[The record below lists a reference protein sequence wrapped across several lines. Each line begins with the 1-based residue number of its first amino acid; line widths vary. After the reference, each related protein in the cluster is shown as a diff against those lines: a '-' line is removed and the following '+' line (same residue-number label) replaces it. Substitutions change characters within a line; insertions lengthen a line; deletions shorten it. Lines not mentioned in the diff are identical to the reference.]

1 MEAVMEM
8 IESLQYLNILL
19 STVTMVL
26 VLIIL
31 SDWR

>member
-1 MEAVMEM
+1 MEM

-19 STVTMVL
+19 STVTVVL
-26 VLIIL
+26 VLVIM

>member
-1 MEAVMEM
+1 MEAAMEM

>member
-1 MEAVMEM
+1 MEAAMEM
-8 IESLQYLNILL
+8 LESLQYLNILL